1 MRRTLILTAA
11 TVLVLG
17 GLGTYTVT
25 RPADAQAVTAPPMA
39 DGGRQGDN
47 ARQGGSR
54 WGMASGRDHRHGH
67 RRWMMAQRTF
77 GLFYPVADKDL
88 SVTDV
93 QTIAQAMLL
102 RHGNHSWKVANVTQ
116 NQDNTVSFA
125 FATADG
131 GVVARFAIDT
141 HTGRI
146 RRTGYPRTAYAA
158 AAPLA
163 LLL

>member
-1 MRRTLILTAA
+1 MRKTLILTAA
-11 TVLVLG
+11 TVLLLG
-17 GLGTYTVT
+17 GLGTYTAT
-25 RPADAQAVTAPPMA
+25 RPADAQDVTAPSTA

-47 ARQGGSR
+47 ARQAGGR

-67 RRWMMAQRTF
+67 RRWMMAQRAF
-77 GLFYPVADKDL
+77 GLFYRVADKDL

-102 RHGNHSWKVANVTQ
+102 RHGNHTWKVTNVAQ

-125 FATADG
+125 FATTDG
-131 GVVARFAIDT
+131 GVVARFTIDT

-146 RRTGYPRTAYAA
+146 RRTG
-158 AAPLA
+158 
-163 LLL
+163 